1 MDGDLLVRDAPVCL
15 SLYALDAEDDEPRDV
30 ERWTCLSR
38 DDLDALLA
46 EEGLRLGSVLRG
58 DGPGGVETVAL
69 RWED

>member
-38 DDLDALLA
+38 DDLDAL
-46 EEGLRLGSVLRG
+46 RG
-58 DGPGGVETVAL
+58 DGAGGAETVAL
-69 RWED
+69 RWGD